1 MDLGQLYIL
10 REKYPEIYAK
20 VEERLETGW
29 ELTIAIMEQ
38 GMKEGVLKPVNIGL
52 FKTVFEAAL
61 EKFFAKDVL
70 LKEGIS
76 YADALE
82 SVVNIMVDGIVVK

>member
-1 MDLGQLYIL
+1 
-10 REKYPEIYAK
+10 
-20 VEERLETGW
+20 
-29 ELTIAIMEQ
+29 
-38 GMKEGVLKPVNIGL
+38 MKEGVLKPVNIGL